1 MGDMQKLPLE
11 LIFQVVA
18 SLVRDTRTILR
29 PSNPATKALLA
40 FALVCRA
47 TYPVA
52 ANLLR
57 QHCVYIDN
65 DRRLRELIRC
75 VETNTTPLRPI
86 TSLFL
91 APFRGHNLDD
101 QPTAIWVRELF
112 CLVHPSLTRL
122 VIDMPLRSLSPASD
136 HLSVRKTL
144 RSAFCLLTSLEEFVS
159 VRDELYLDVLEREWQ
174 QAGPGREVDVWS
186 LWPRL
191 RRLALYNVD
200 ADDHF
205 WKAVRSVEGV
215 ELVVLTRAD
224 GLETVCMKTEY
235 LDVGTAPAAVAA
247 AAAAAAAD
255 GTQLAQAAAGMGT
268 GIDSTNTTDKKNR
281 QGKQP
286 PRPLK
291 VVLVNVENDQ
301 PIHLAG
307 RWKWDKTDPLHL
319 VQVSKYDVPT
329 SFYGDEDPIELCQQ
343 WVKAAAVR
351 GDIWDWEGPLIQQEP
366 RGDDGSIAPLYE
378 LEA

>member
-1 MGDMQKLPLE
+1 MDGLQKLPWE
-11 LIFQVVA
+11 LIFQVIA

-29 PSNPATKALLA
+29 PSHPATKALLA
-40 FALVCRA
+40 FTLVCRA

-65 DRRLRELIRC
+65 DRRLRDLIRC
-75 VETNTTPLRPI
+75 VESTTTPLRPI

-91 APFRGHNLDD
+91 APFRGGNLDD

-112 CLVHPSLTRL
+112 CLVHPHLTRL
-122 VIDMPLRSLSPASD
+122 VIDFPLRGLYPASD

-144 RSAFCLLTSLEEFVS
+144 RAAFSLLTSLREFVS

-205 WKAVRSVEGV
+205 WKTVRRAEG
-215 ELVVLTRAD
+215 LDTVVLTRAD
-224 GLETVCMKTEY
+224 GLDTVCMKTEY
-235 LDVGTAPAAVAA
+235 LGIGTAM
-247 AAAAAAAD
+247 AD
-255 GTQLAQAAAGMGT
+255 GAQAAGGT
-268 GIDSTNTTDKKNR
+268 GNNDSTATITATTTSNKNE
-281 QGKQP
+281 P
-286 PRPLK
+286 PARPLK

-301 PIHLAG
+301 PVHLAG
-307 RWKWDKTDPLHL
+307 RWKWDKTDPGHL

-329 SFYGDEDPIELCQQ
+329 SFYGDEDAIELCQE

-351 GDIWDWEGPLIQQEP
+351 GDMWEWEGPLIQQGP
-366 RGDDGSIAPLYE
+366 RGDEGSMAQLYE